1 MIFKKILIFL
11 KVVWNPWINKAKAMS
26 DFGDEEYRIMICVEV
41 GYVKNRC
48 VLKSNETYS
57 MNQEL
62 ILQ

>member
-26 DFGDEEYRIMICVEV
+26 DFGDEEYKVMICVEV
-41 GYVKNRC
+41 GYVKNRR

-57 MNQEL
+57 MSQEL